1 MSPSPSGRRTIGAV
15 LADLREEFPDV
26 TVSKIRFLESEGL
39 LDPERTPSG
48 YRMYAA
54 NDVAR
59 LRYILTAQR
68 DRFWPLKVIR
78 EALDGLDRG
87 LEPVD
92 VPGTA
97 ERPRPPAVREDPD
110 VATVDEFT
118 TISKGPAPRLT
129 AAELAASAGGDI
141 DLITQLAAYGLLR
154 ADRKGY
160 FSGESARVVAAAA
173 NLGRFGIEARHLRP
187 FRTAADREV
196 GLIDYAT
203 ESAQRPSAAQVVS
216 ACLALHTA
224 LVKDQLGASNGRA
237 R

>member
-54 NDVAR
+54 DDVAR

-118 TISKGPAPRLT
+118 TISDGPAPRLT
-129 AAELAASAGGDI
+129 AAELAASAGGDV

-154 ADRKGY
+154 ADRKGSLLRRRIWAG
-160 FSGESARVVAAAA
+160 SGLRHATCGPSGRQPIARSGSSTTPPSRRSAPR
-173 NLGRFGIEARHLRP
+173 RRRS
-187 FRTAADREV
+187 
-196 GLIDYAT
+196 
-203 ESAQRPSAAQVVS
+203 SAPAWPCTR
-216 ACLALHTA
+216 
-224 LVKDQLGASNGRA
+224 R
-237 R
+237 